1 MLDHGLALVG
11 DERCMQ
17 EWRMSRARKC
27 RVQAVQLAALSY
39 RINASWSRLRYVP
52 RAHHHIGIAIA
63 VILVDMKLGGSY
75 G

>member
-39 RINASWSRLRYVP
+39 RVKAQFPSDATR
-52 RAHHHIGIAIA
+52 
-63 VILVDMKLGGSY
+63 
-75 G
+75 